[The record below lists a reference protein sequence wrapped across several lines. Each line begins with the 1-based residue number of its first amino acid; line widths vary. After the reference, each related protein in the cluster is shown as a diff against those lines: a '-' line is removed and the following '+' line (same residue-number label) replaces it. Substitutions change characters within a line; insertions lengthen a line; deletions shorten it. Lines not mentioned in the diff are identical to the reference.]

1 MSIGASVAKPAAKFL
16 LLRPS
21 FATAKS
27 QRTPAGV
34 LVSGNSGVLQN
45 GHVPRLS
52 DRRAGVAGGAGTES
66 GQAVPAAMWVFC
78 SPATQIPPTT
88 AATAPKAAQ
97 PRKTV
102 QAPCTSGRPAV
113 RTRDGPCGDVWQYA
127 GMPTGRKRRHELRA
141 RLADAL
147 EKRRTD
153 PIPKKKRRQS
163 GAASSPTRVS
173 G

>member
-1 MSIGASVAKPAAKFL
+1 MGGTCCASAAKAF
-16 LLRPS
+16 S
-21 FATAKS
+21 
-27 QRTPAGV
+27 AGAV
-34 LVSGNSGVLQN
+34 IVVSG
-45 GHVPRLS
+45 LS
-52 DRRAGVAGGAGTES
+52 EPAFTVAATSIFGG
-66 GQAVPAAMWVFC
+66 
-78 SPATQIPPTT
+78 PTT

-153 PIPKKKRRQS
+153 PIPKKS
-163 GAASSPTRVS
+163 GA
-173 G
+173 